1 MINTL
6 SMDIID
12 IEHVE
17 TCVHSSKHPTSIH
30 CNCISSNSVCY
41 VTITIA
47 TLALL
52 GAIVFICRDYIKV
65 LLFWIENQNIWIIT
79 VIFVALFTVV
89 SFPIVIGYLFLIVA
103 SGYLFGIVRGI
114 MMVVL
119 SANLGIAIAH
129 VTLGAF
135 SSKLPIGALLQSD
148 TARAILRVISGP
160 QAFKVVLFARL
171 TPIPF
176 GLQNTIFAVSNIT
189 GIRYHVASALGLL
202 PAQLINVY
210 LGSSLRSMQDVLE
223 DRSTAAT
230 GYIVFCFQILVGV
243 SLMVYVVQKAR
254 RELQLA
260 LLEADLASMT
270 DTPHYLLDIMPDSK
284 MTLTNFIA

>member
-1 MINTL
+1 
-6 SMDIID
+6 
-12 IEHVE
+12 
-17 TCVHSSKHPTSIH
+17 
-30 CNCISSNSVCY
+30 
-41 VTITIA
+41 
-47 TLALL
+47 
-52 GAIVFICRDYIKV
+52 
-65 LLFWIENQNIWIIT
+65 
-79 VIFVALFTVV
+79 
-89 SFPIVIGYLFLIVA
+89 
-103 SGYLFGIVRGI
+103 
-114 MMVVL
+114 MMVIL
-119 SANLGIAIAH
+119 AANLGIAIAH
-129 VTLGAF
+129 ATLSAL
-135 SSKLPIGALLQSD
+135 SSRLPIGALLQSD

-176 GLQNTIFAVSNIT
+176 GLQNTIFAVSNIG
-189 GIRYHVASALGLL
+189 GIRYHIASAIGLL

-260 LLEADLASMT
+260 LLEADLASMA
-270 DTPHYLLDIMPDSK
+270 DTSYFLLDTLPDSK
-284 MTLTNFIA
+284 IVLSNLVA

>member
-1 MINTL
+1 
-6 SMDIID
+6 MDIISL
-12 IEHVE
+12 ESVE
-17 TCVHSSKHPTSIH
+17 TGIRSSKKGSLTR
-30 CNCISSNSVCY
+30 CNCISSNSICY
-41 VTITIA
+41 VAITIA
-47 TLALL
+47 TLAFL
-52 GAIVFICRDYIKV
+52 GAIVFICRDYIK
-65 LLFWIENQNIWIIT
+65 LLLYWIEHQSGWVIT
-79 VIFVALFTVV
+79 IIFVALFTVV
-89 SFPIVIGYLFLIVA
+89 SFPIVIGYLFLIIA
-103 SGYLFGIVRGI
+103 SGYLFGIIRGI
-114 MMVVL
+114 MIVVL

-129 VTLGAF
+129 ATLSAL

-176 GLQNTIFAVSNIT
+176 GLQNTIFAVSNIS
-189 GIRYHVASALGLL
+189 GIRYHIASALGLL

-230 GYIVFCFQILVGV
+230 GYVVFCFQIMIGV

-254 RELQLA
+254 KELQLA
-260 LLEADLASMT
+260 LMEADLEAMSESS
-270 DTPHYLLDIMPDSK
+270 HYLLDTLPDSK
-284 MTLTNFIA
+284 IVLTNLIA

>member
-1 MINTL
+1 
-6 SMDIID
+6 MDILN
-12 IEHVE
+12 IEDVE
-17 TCVHSSKHPTSIH
+17 TGVRSSKNSTSIQ
-30 CNCISSNSVCY
+30 CNCINSNSICY
-41 VTITIA
+41 IAVTVA

-65 LLFWIENQNIWIIT
+65 LLYWIEHQNIWVVA
-79 VIFVALFTVV
+79 VIFIALFTVV
-89 SFPIVIGYLFLIVA
+89 SFPIVIGYLFLIIA
-103 SGYLFGIVRGI
+103 SGYLFGILRGI

-129 VTLGAF
+129 ITLSTL
-135 SSKLPIGALLQSD
+135 SSKLPLGALLQND

-176 GLQNTIFAVSNIT
+176 GLQNTIFAVSNM
-189 GIRYHVASALGLL
+189 GGVQYHLASALGLL
-202 PAQLINVY
+202 PAQIINIY

-230 GYIVFCFQILVGV
+230 GYVVFCFQILIGI

-260 LLEADLASMT
+260 LLEADLASMA
-270 DTPHYLLDIMPDSK
+270 DSSHYLLDTLPDPK
-284 MTLTNFIA
+284 IVLTNLIA